1 MENLKHSKIGLLSF
15 GVSITPIIC
24 AGLVSIKDIFFP
36 TKVYSNDI
44 RLDLLI
50 MGVALFI
57 SFSGLI
63 LGIVAITQKG
73 YRKKL
78 PISSI
83 IISSLI
89 LSIPIIMI
97 VIDIIKMPHV

>member
-1 MENLKHSKIGLLSF
+1 MEELKHSKIGIISFWVSLS
-15 GVSITPIIC
+15 PIIC
-24 AGLVSIKDIFFP
+24 AVLVSIKDILLP
-36 TKVYSNDI
+36 TDVYSNDI
-44 RLDLLI
+44 RLTLLI

-63 LGIVAITQKG
+63 LSVVAITQKG

-97 VIDIIKMPHV
+97 VIDVIKMPHV

>member
-1 MENLKHSKIGLLSF
+1 MENLKHSKIGIISF
-15 GVSITPIIC
+15 WVAISPIIC
-24 AGLVSIKDIFFP
+24 VVLISIKDILFP
-36 TKVYSNDI
+36 TNVYSSDI

-50 MGVALFI
+50 MGVALLI

-97 VIDIIKMPHV
+97 VIDVIKMPHV